1 MIDRRTA
8 RTTAAVFAAVCGL
21 LGAAGLVASWMNVEN
36 RFVVLLAAQTPT
48 LLVVALLGA
57 VVAMIAQRWLVEA
70 ACLIVCAL
78 GVWMLA
84 PLYLPGADG
93 IAPDEATGPT
103 VRIMQANIK
112 VGQADPWSLV
122 RTVRDRD
129 VDVLTVQ
136 ELTDESIAGL
146 HAAGLDTLL
155 PNRFVVSY
163 GPGGQGGGIYSRFP
177 LSNTRNLDGFLSA
190 NLSADLDVGL
200 REPLALFA
208 VHPAPA
214 YLFPAPEWAAEL
226 RRLHAEMTSN
236 SLPDNVVVSGDF
248 NATYTQR
255 QYRALLT
262 DGYADAA
269 DQVGAGLV
277 PTMPA
282 GRRLPPM
289 IGIDRV
295 ITRAAA
301 VTDLDRIDIVGSDH
315 YGLVVDVRLKQFS
328 FRTIS
333 PSAGPTPS
341 S

>member
-1 MIDRRTA
+1 M
-8 RTTAAVFAAVCGL
+8 FAAVCCA
-21 LGAAGLVASWMNVEN
+21 LGAAGLAASWTNLESRV
-36 RFVVLLAAQTPT
+36 VVLLASQTP
-48 LLVVALLGA
+48 ALLAIALFGA
-57 VVAMIAQRWLVEA
+57 IVAAFARRWAVEA
-70 ACLIVCAL
+70 ACLAVCAL

-84 PLYLPGADG
+84 PLYIPGADG
-93 IAPDEATGPT
+93 ASPDSATGPT

-112 VGQADPWSLV
+112 VGQADPAALV

-136 ELTDESIAGL
+136 ELTDASIAGL
-146 HAAGLDTLL
+146 HSAGLDALL
-155 PNRFVVSY
+155 PHRFVVSY

-177 LSNTRNLDGFLSA
+177 LSNTRILDGFLSA

-214 YLFPAPEWAAEL
+214 YLFPAEVWAAEL
-226 RRLHAEMTSN
+226 RRLHAEMASN

-282 GRRLPPM
+282 GRRLPAL

-295 ITRAAA
+295 VTKGA
-301 VTDLDRIDIVGSDH
+301 VATSLDRIDIVGSDH
-315 YGLVVDVRLKQFS
+315 HGLVVDVRLTNPVAAQ
-328 FRTIS
+328 RT
-333 PSAGPTPS
+333 P
-341 S
+341 